1 MVAEADRSDPYNFV
15 EFDYETQRGK
25 ISNIVNQA
33 STKSMALSDKFI
45 PGRVFRDDLIS
56 MLKDGSYGDLGV
68 DVGDV
73 QSVDPDSDGDGTE
86 FISDGDAITI
96 ADALINDNDLCKD
109 YLTEYFTQHAK
120 TNWEKTQYRNKRL
133 ISDQSYKTDKAN
145 MTSLSKTPDKINAD
159 LKLPVNILNQ
169 FDNQG
174 NAKSQNIAIK
184 DMTIAQLEH
193 ARGIIANNYG
203 SFPEGSKER
212 QTIDKLIELMDARE
226 TLLASDITPD
236 QI

>member
-1 MVAEADRSDPYNFV
+1 
-15 EFDYETQRGK
+15 
-25 ISNIVNQA
+25 
-33 STKSMALSDKFI
+33 
-45 PGRVFRDDLIS
+45 
-56 MLKDGSYGDLGV
+56 
-68 DVGDV
+68 
-73 QSVDPDSDGDGTE
+73 
-86 FISDGDAITI
+86 SDGDALAI

-133 ISDQSYKTDKAN
+133 ISDQSSKTDKAN
-145 MTSLSKTPDKINAD
+145 MVSLSKTPEKINAD

-174 NAKSQNIAIK
+174 RPRSQNVSIK
-184 DMTIAQLEH
+184 DMTVEQLEH

-203 SFPEGSKER
+203 GFPAGSKER
-212 QTIDKLIELMDARE
+212 ETIDKLIELMDARE
-226 TLLASDITPD
+226 TLLASEISPD